1 MNLAPDSVI
10 SFFAAIANG
19 VEPLAH
25 DSPDSGSGLLMSA
38 FAGGAS
44 ALAVATMLAIYFRSG
59 YRSARDVVRHSVAA
73 AAVLGLLA
81 FVAYD
86 ARHAGFAYLGINPPK
101 PEVEFEMRRPTATES
116 ALVDA
121 RIELRTDR
129 NQTLA

>member
-19 VEPLAH
+19 IEPLAH
-25 DSPDSGSGLLMSA
+25 DSPDNGSGLLMSA

-44 ALAVATMLAIYFRSG
+44 ALAVATMLAVYFRSG
-59 YRSARDVVRHSVAA
+59 YRSARDIVRHGVAA

-86 ARHAGFAYLGINPPK
+86 VRHAGFAYLGISDSFGFRLIQNQ
-101 PEVEFEMRRPTATES
+101 
-116 ALVDA
+116 ALVPNYKGSSSV
-121 RIELRTDR
+121 L
-129 NQTLA
+129 